1 MLDRN
6 ETQNRLLSGMLAALA
21 VSTLMV
27 FASLAH
33 AVTALVPYA

>member
-1 MLDRN
+1 MLNRS
-6 ETQNRLLSGMLAALA
+6 ETQNRMLSGVLAALA

-33 AVTALVPYA
+33 AVAGLAPYA